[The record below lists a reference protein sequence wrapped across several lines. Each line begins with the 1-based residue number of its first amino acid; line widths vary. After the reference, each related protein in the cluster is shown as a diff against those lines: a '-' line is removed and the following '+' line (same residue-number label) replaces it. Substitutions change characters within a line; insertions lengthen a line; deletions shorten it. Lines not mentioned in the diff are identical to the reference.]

1 MRRSIVARQRPTG
14 SWCGWSEAENASRTV
29 KDSSDRVNKVAL
41 RRKTMNDLPL
51 RPAADIGAVEDRFF
65 SLRNFRLTDGRVMPE
80 ATIAYETYGRPA
92 PDGRNAIL
100 CTHGYTGSHHFAG
113 RNPANGNQPGSWDG
127 LIGPGKAIDTD
138 KLFVVAS
145 NMLGSSFGSTNGG
158 SINPQTG
165 EAYGPDFPNITIR
178 DIVAAQ
184 KALLDDLG
192 VRHLVAVAGPSY
204 GGYQA
209 FQRAVAYP
217 AFIDAIA
224 PVNTAPSPS
233 VHTDKQLA

>member
-1 MRRSIVARQRPTG
+1 
-14 SWCGWSEAENASRTV
+14 
-29 KDSSDRVNKVAL
+29 
-41 RRKTMNDLPL
+41 MNDLPL
-51 RPAADIGAVEDRFF
+51 RPADDIGAVEDRFF
-65 SLRNFRLTDGRVMPE
+65 SLRNFPLTDGTVMPE

-127 LIGPGKAIDTD
+127 LIRPDKAIDTD

-145 NMLGSSFGSTNGG
+145 NMLGSSFGSTNAG

-178 DIVAAQ
+178 DIVAARR
-184 KALLDDLG
+184 KPCSTISASAIWSRTPVPPMAATKRSNG
-192 VRHLVAVAGPSY
+192 RSPNPISWTRSYRSTPRPGPRSIPTSNWPSWRC
-204 GGYQA
+204 GLPAIPNGMA
-209 FQRAVAYP
+209 AAITARRRAR
-217 AFIDAIA
+217 
-224 PVNTAPSPS
+224 
-233 VHTDKQLA
+233 LC